1 MRDRLT
7 PLLGAATLLAFVAGL
22 YFAVVS
28 PPDVNQGD
36 LVRIF
41 YIHVPS
47 AWLSYLA
54 YAGTFVF
61 GLGYLVTRRRNLD
74 RLAAASAEIGLLF
87 TALTLFGG
95 SLWGK
100 PTWGVYW
107 TWDPRITT
115 TALSLL
121 IYGGYFIVRGLVED
135 PERRA
140 RVSAVIGVMGT
151 LYIPVNYMSVYWWR
165 SLHQTPTINLL
176 GGLRLSADPRMLL
189 AFLMMLLAFSI
200 LYFYLLRLRGTLAAL
215 SEAREERQFLEMN
228 GMESGAEL
236 PNPVYR
242 EDRSG

>member
-7 PLLGAATLLAFVAGL
+7 PLLGLATLLAFVVGL
-22 YFAVVS
+22 YFAAVS

-54 YAGTFVF
+54 YAGTFAF
-61 GLGYLVTRRRNLD
+61 ALGYLVTRRRNLD

-100 PTWGVYW
+100 PTWGTYW

-121 IYGGYFIVRGLVED
+121 IYGGYFIVRGLIED

-165 SLHQTPTINLL
+165 SLHQTPTIDVL
-176 GGLRLSADPRMLL
+176 GGLRLAADPRMLL
-189 AFLMMLLAFSI
+189 AFFAMLIAFSI
-200 LYFYLLRLRGTLAAL
+200 LYFYLLRLRGKLAAL
-215 SEAREERQFLEMN
+215 VEAREERLFLEMN
-228 GMESGAEL
+228 GAL
-236 PNPVYR
+236 PEPSLTYR
-242 EDRSG
+242 EGRSG